1 MKVFTSNSQKIGKLG
16 EDVASIF
23 LTKKGFSILE
33 RNYTRKWG
41 EIDIIAEKNKKLYF
55 IEVKSVSHT
64 FGVNNT
70 VTRETFRPEENMHPS
85 KLGRLKRTVETYLI
99 HNQIGS
105 TEWQF
110 DVLLVYIDLF
120 HRKSKVV
127 VIPHIIL

>member
-23 LTKKGFSILE
+23 LTKKGFNILE

-99 HNQIGS
+99 HNQIGN

>member
-23 LTKKGFSILE
+23 LTKKGFNILE

-85 KLGRLKRTVETYLI
+85 KLGRLKRIVETYLI
-99 HNQIGS
+99 HNRTGNR
-105 TEWQF
+105 EWQF

-120 HRKSKVV
+120 QRKSKVV

>member
-23 LTKKGFSILE
+23 LTKKGFNILE

-99 HNQIGS
+99 HNRTGNR
-105 TEWQF
+105 EWQF